1 MAVWTA
7 WGDGWQEDETGATS
21 SVCLVKGDLVMLE
34 WYSKEWQVFL
44 YPKSQ
49 MPHGEVE
56 RFHNQSSSAGWV
68 PELPGVRGGLIPGA
82 EPH

>member
-1 MAVWTA
+1 
-7 WGDGWQEDETGATS
+7 
-21 SVCLVKGDLVMLE
+21 MLE

-56 RFHNQSSSAGWV
+56 RFHNQSSSAAWV
-68 PELPGVRGGLIPGA
+68 PELPRVRGEGVDLRGLNRIKKPR
-82 EPH
+82 